1 MMDKLLL
8 DHLVFMEI
16 LENNME
22 EVQKTVEFTFLGTSN
37 FKLTAFGNQVIK
49 QVEQNMQTS
58 IPEVFYRWFK

>member
-37 FKLTAFGNQVIK
+37 YKLTTFGNQVIK